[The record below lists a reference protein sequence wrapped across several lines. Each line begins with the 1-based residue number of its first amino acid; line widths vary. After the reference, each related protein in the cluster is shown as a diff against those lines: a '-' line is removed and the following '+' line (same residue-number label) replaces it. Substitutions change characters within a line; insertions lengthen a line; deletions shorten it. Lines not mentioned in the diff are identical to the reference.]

1 MNKYPTRSY
10 FNNFG
15 SITILAALILVFSL
29 LSRNFLSLKTFTAIA
44 NQIPGLTVMAI
55 GMTFVIIIGGIDL
68 SVGSVMAFSA
78 VGFASALVEWQL
90 PLALA
95 VLLSF
100 CLGIICGSLNGLI
113 ISHWKIP
120 SFIVTLAMLEMAR
133 GATYLLAQSRTIY
146 IGSEISWINEPVI
159 GGISLAFVLALCLVF
174 AAHLILTETVFGRY
188 VVGIGTNETAMQLSG
203 INSALVRVLVFTG
216 AGGLA
221 SVAALLSSSRLE
233 AADPNAGIGLELQ
246 VIASVVIGGTS
257 LLGGRGSVIATFV
270 GVLIISTLESGLSQI
285 GTSEPFKRIITGLV
299 IMVAVIMDIHRSH
312 VQSKEVVSTDLKYS

>member
-1 MNKYPTRSY
+1 MREYSSRSY
-10 FNNFG
+10 FTNLG
-15 SITILAALILVFSL
+15 SITILLALVTVFSL
-29 LSRNFLSLKTFTAIA
+29 LSPNFLSVKTFTAIA
-44 NQIPGLTVMAI
+44 NQIPGLTVLAI

-68 SVGSVMAFSA
+68 SVGSIMAFSA
-78 VGFASALVEWQL
+78 VGFASALVEWQWPIAIAIL
-90 PLALA
+90 LA
-95 VLLSF
+95 F
-100 CLGIICGSLNGLI
+100 GLGTLCGSINGLI

-146 IGSEISWINEPVI
+146 IGSEISWINDPLI

-174 AAHLILTETVFGRY
+174 GAHMILTETVFGRY

-203 INSALVRVLVFTG
+203 INSAFIRVVVFTG

-270 GVLIISTLESGLSQI
+270 GVLIISTLETGLSQI

-299 IMVAVIMDIHRSH
+299 IMVAVILDIHRSH
-312 VQSKEVVSTDLKYS
+312 LQKKDVIPSDMKYS